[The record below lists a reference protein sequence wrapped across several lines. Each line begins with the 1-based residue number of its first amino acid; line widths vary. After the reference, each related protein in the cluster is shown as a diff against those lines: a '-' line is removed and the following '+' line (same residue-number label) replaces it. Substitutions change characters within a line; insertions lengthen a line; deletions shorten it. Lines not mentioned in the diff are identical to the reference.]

1 MKKITVLY
9 KQYFHFSELPFSISP
24 DPHFMYMS
32 ARHQEGLAHLLYGI
46 DFGGGFVALT
56 GEVGTGKTTLCHC
69 LLQQLPKNI
78 EVALILNSRLNVIE
92 LVATICDELGISYDK
107 EHYSLKSLIDL
118 LNQYLLT
125 AHANGKRTVLL
136 IDEAQ
141 NLSLDVLEQVRLL
154 TNLETSKT
162 KLLRIIL
169 VGQPELKALLARQ
182 DLRQLNQRITA
193 RYHLLPLSLDET
205 RSYIRHRLMV
215 SNGQPDIIKDSAIRK
230 IYKLTSGIPRLINIL
245 CDRSLLGAYSTNS
258 PNVTAA
264 IVNHAAEEV
273 LAMNTKKKTSVRVLT
288 GLILVGVAATLGF
301 YGLKSLWL
309 PVHLNDSNLSV
320 ADSIILI
327 RPQILVPDKAPNDLN
342 PILASRSNSNLA
354 NNTQTFYDWINN
366 PELSLDAA
374 LMDSFKAWGKTS
386 SAGNKIDCHSVESTG
401 LHCVFGKANWKD
413 ILVLNRPVV
422 LEFSLAGKKK
432 FHALLTGFGQNQ
444 SLIYFKGNKIFSVAD
459 VLKYW
464 DGYYLI
470 LEAPPVPDNNVM
482 FYTQTSDRVLWLRY
496 VLNSIDG
503 KSNVEGQ
510 ANYFDNELVTR
521 IIDFQNNH
529 QLTPDGK
536 VGIKTL
542 ELLKNIS
549 RGLMTPHLKISD

>member
-1 MKKITVLY
+1 
-9 KQYFHFSELPFSISP
+9 
-24 DPHFMYMS
+24 MYMS

-264 IVNHAAEEV
+264 IA
-273 LAMNTKKKTSVRVLT
+273 
-288 GLILVGVAATLGF
+288 
-301 YGLKSLWL
+301 
-309 PVHLNDSNLSV
+309 
-320 ADSIILI
+320 
-327 RPQILVPDKAPNDLN
+327 
-342 PILASRSNSNLA
+342 LAS
-354 NNTQTFYDWINN
+354 
-366 PELSLDAA
+366 
-374 LMDSFKAWGKTS
+374 
-386 SAGNKIDCHSVESTG
+386 
-401 LHCVFGKANWKD
+401 
-413 ILVLNRPVV
+413 
-422 LEFSLAGKKK
+422 
-432 FHALLTGFGQNQ
+432 
-444 SLIYFKGNKIFSVAD
+444 
-459 VLKYW
+459 
-464 DGYYLI
+464 
-470 LEAPPVPDNNVM
+470 
-482 FYTQTSDRVLWLRY
+482 
-496 VLNSIDG
+496 
-503 KSNVEGQ
+503 
-510 ANYFDNELVTR
+510 
-521 IIDFQNNH
+521 
-529 QLTPDGK
+529 
-536 VGIKTL
+536 
-542 ELLKNIS
+542 
-549 RGLMTPHLKISD
+549 